1 MTGLGLLGVYAV
13 TFDCAVALLG
23 GRTLQAADVT
33 CGGGFV
39 IDWRH
44 VRNGEILLRGGDA
57 FDLAYCFVTEVGVVE
72 ARKALLAGD

>member
-1 MTGLGLLGVYAV
+1 MYSI

-23 GRTLQAADVT
+23 GCTLQASDVT

-44 VRNGEILLRGGDA
+44 LRNGEVILRGGDA
-57 FDLAYCFVTEVGVVE
+57 FDLAYRFVIEVGIVE
-72 ARKALLAGD
+72 ARKALLAVD